1 VLVQFPPSPPIER
14 QDFDSLGVFIS
25 AWRFS
30 IQVCHLGMPYRE
42 IEMPIKFASHLYRN
56 RHGTFYFRFVI
67 PQELRQ
73 IVQKSEVRFSLHTEQ
88 RFQAII
94 SAMPLIA
101 DLPHLTTTLR
111 RMADDH
117 ETPPLDYFQQ
127 WRAQMLKNSSLT
139 AKIKI
144 LESDLAELQDR
155 MAKMVPI
162 KRAKHVAKIMLD
174 RGQLQ
179 GKQEL
184 EDKLIFP
191 WLPEKTA
198 LFSTLK
204 ASYLKSLTNNR
215 AAGGTK
221 KPPTEKTLGDYDRT
235 IELFITVMGNCHIGA
250 IDREVAGEY
259 FSILKRLPANM
270 GKKAAYRGKSIP
282 ELLAMNPPPQSETTC
297 SQKIERLSTM
307 FKWAL
312 EEKRRWGIDANPFIG
327 YGQSGDNESS
337 RRPFTTDEIRA
348 LLNHPD
354 FKKGEF
360 RSQYSFWLIPLA
372 TYTGARLGELAQL
385 DLKDF
390 VEVDG
395 ISCIDINDVDA
406 VEIVEEGGR
415 KKRVKTKNAKRLVPI
430 HPELIRIGIL
440 RHVEKLR
447 QQKVAHLFP
456 ELSRTRRDGPAQAA
470 SNWFGR
476 FRKSVGLNTKQ
487 ETVFHSFRHL
497 FITNILDAKVPPHM
511 LAPIVGH
518 EAQLIT
524 GQVYWH
530 KKNAAERK
538 PTVDAFSL
546 PEEIRQLFP
555 SVEDVTFVKAR
566 GPKSS
571 KK

>member
-1 VLVQFPPSPPIER
+1 
-14 QDFDSLGVFIS
+14 
-25 AWRFS
+25 
-30 IQVCHLGMPYRE
+30 
-42 IEMPIKFASHLYRN
+42 
-56 RHGTFYFRFVI
+56 
-67 PQELRQ
+67 
-73 IVQKSEVRFSLHTEQ
+73 
-88 RFQAII
+88 
-94 SAMPLIA
+94 
-101 DLPHLTTTLR
+101 
-111 RMADDH
+111 
-117 ETPPLDYFQQ
+117 
-127 WRAQMLKNSSLT
+127 
-139 AKIKI
+139 
-144 LESDLAELQDR
+144 
-155 MAKMVPI
+155 
-162 KRAKHVAKIMLD
+162 
-174 RGQLQ
+174 
-179 GKQEL
+179 
-184 EDKLIFP
+184 
-191 WLPEKTA
+191 
-198 LFSTLK
+198 
-204 ASYLKSLTNNR
+204 
-215 AAGGTK
+215 
-221 KPPTEKTLGDYDRT
+221 
-235 IELFITVMGNCHIGA
+235 
-250 IDREVAGEY
+250 
-259 FSILKRLPANM
+259 
-270 GKKAAYRGKSIP
+270 
-282 ELLAMNPPPQSETTC
+282 
-297 SQKIERLSTM
+297 
-307 FKWAL
+307 
-312 EEKRRWGIDANPFIG
+312 
-327 YGQSGDNESS
+327 
-337 RRPFTTDEIRA
+337 
-348 LLNHPD
+348 
-354 FKKGEF
+354 
-360 RSQYSFWLIPLA
+360 
-372 TYTGARLGELAQL
+372 LGELAQL

-555 SVEDVTFVKAR
+555 SVEDVTFVKAL